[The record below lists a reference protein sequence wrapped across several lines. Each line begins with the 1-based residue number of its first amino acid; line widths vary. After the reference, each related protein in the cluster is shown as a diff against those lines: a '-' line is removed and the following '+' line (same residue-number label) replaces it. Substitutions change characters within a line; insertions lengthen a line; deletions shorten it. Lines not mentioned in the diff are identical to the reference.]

1 MIPKLGAL
9 QKEIVQIFAHLPEAE
24 YFYLTGGTA
33 LSAFYLFH
41 RFSEDLDFF
50 TPEEHLVSYLGDN
63 LKTNLEKNNFQVN
76 LTRKFKSFYEML
88 ASKKN
93 ESVRVHLAL
102 DSPFRFEKPILTEL
116 GIKVDSFL
124 DIATNKL
131 TALYGRF
138 EIRDYVDIYFLIKE
152 GHYSL
157 ENLIEKTKEKD
168 PGLDTYYL
176 AIAFEKIKEIPD
188 ELSNLPLIMFKEFD
202 VKEMK
207 NFFIQEAVK
216 LLEKSRKK

>member
-1 MIPKLGAL
+1 MISKLSPT
-9 QKEIVQIFAHLPEAE
+9 QKEIIEIFAQLPDVE

-33 LSAFYLFH
+33 LSVFYLFH
-41 RFSEDLDFF
+41 RLSEDLDFF
-50 TPEEHLVSYLGDN
+50 TPEEHLITYLGDN
-63 LKTNLEKNNFQVN
+63 LKINLEKNNFQVN
-76 LTRKFKSFYEML
+76 IIRKFKSFYEIIT
-88 ASKKN
+88 AKRD
-93 ESVRVHLAL
+93 ESTRIHLAL

-138 EIRDYVDIYFLIKE
+138 EVRDYVDIYFLIKE

-157 ENLIEKTKEKD
+157 ENLIQKTKEKD
-168 PGLDTYYL
+168 PGLDAYYL

-188 ELSNLPLIMFKEFD
+188 ELTKLPLIMLKELN

-207 NFFIQEAVK
+207 DFFIQEAAK
-216 LLEKSRKK
+216 LLEESRKK